1 MQRIYASLR
10 GSFFIFAI
18 LLMAN
23 IWTAGARAD
32 EDQCAITLSSSLVL
46 KDSSFT
52 PVNMSF
58 TPVLRIGR
66 EYLGTLVRYDGDAN
80 LVPSLAKSWEIG
92 ADNRSIT
99 FHLDPTCRWSDGAP
113 ITALQFKAGFE
124 TLFNPKTSFTANGGF
139 APLSELIKGAN
150 AVRNQQLSPKTLGL
164 QALDETTFIV
174 ETDGPADLFLQALT
188 SHNFTPLPTH
198 WINAGK
204 MKWPAPDIWKVAS
217 GPYVVR
223 QADAKMV
230 DMRRNPYFCKG
241 QEKPLTSVRYLLDS
255 PRQATIG
262 MFLNGAIDG
271 VDRFSQRI
279 VAPLLKNVDQIRKF
293 KFTAPGGSPDRV
305 YSYLFV
311 NQTVPELQD
320 PRVKQAIALLIEYEF
335 LASGPIM
342 GTETHILDGILLPV
356 ANYRSPSLEYRKL
369 PYSERVKKARALM
382 EEAGYNAENRLRL
395 DLPLRENHE
404 FFSLGQAIG
413 GMLSRGHF
421 DVQTRLA
428 GEGEDYYRNLD
439 TRNFGVGLFL
449 WGTILPDP
457 SIVLRGVIDKRITS
471 QKVHDGYHDLYNQS
485 LQQDTRDDRFA
496 RLLELEK
503 QLQANGHIIPLTAV
517 TRTFILGEEFK
528 LTGGVFLQATN
539 LEPADT
545 KACGP

>member
-1 MQRIYASLR
+1 MQRLT
-10 GSFFIFAI
+10 GLVKLNFIALAI

-23 IWTAGARAD
+23 ILTGVANAS
-32 EDQCAITLSSSLVL
+32 EDRCSITLPSSLVL

-58 TPVLRIGR
+58 TPVLRLGR
-66 EYLGTLVRYDGDAN
+66 EYLGTLVRYDADAN
-80 LVPSLAKSWEIG
+80 LVPSLAKSWEI
-92 ADNRSIT
+92 APDNRSIT
-99 FHLDPTCRWSDGAP
+99 FQLDRTCHWSDGAP
-113 ITALQFKAGFE
+113 ITANQFKAGFE
-124 TLFNPKTSFTANGGF
+124 TLFDPSTSFTANGGF

-150 AVRNQQLSPKTLGL
+150 AVRNKQVSPKMIGL
-164 QALDETTFIV
+164 RALDEATFVV
-174 ETDGPADLFLQALT
+174 ETEGPADLFLQALT
-188 SHNFTPLPTH
+188 SHNYTPLPTH

-204 MKWPAPDIWKVAS
+204 MKWPAPEIWQVAS
-217 GPYVVR
+217 GPYVV
-223 QADAKMV
+223 QKVDPKMV
-230 DMRRNPYFCKG
+230 AMGRNPHFCKG
-241 QEKPLTSVRYLLDS
+241 QEKPLKAVRYLLDS

-320 PRVKQAIALLIEYEF
+320 PRIKQAISLLIEYEF

-342 GTETHILDGILLPV
+342 GTETHILDGFLLPV
-356 ANYRSPSLEYRKL
+356 EGYRSPALEYRTT
-369 PYSERVKKARALM
+369 PYTERVEKARVLM
-382 EEAGYNAENRLRL
+382 EEAGYSEKNRLRL

-404 FFSLGQAIG
+404 FFSLGQAIA
-413 GMLSRGHF
+413 GMLSKGHF

-428 GEGEDYYRNLD
+428 GEGEEYYRNLD

-471 QKVHDGYHDLYNQS
+471 QDVHDGYHDLYNQS

-517 TRTFILGEEFK
+517 TRTFILGEEYK
-528 LTGGVFLQATN
+528 LTGGVFLQAAN

-545 KACGP
+545 KACAP